1 MKWPT
6 DRKDITSYFGVRND
20 PTNTSVKENHGA
32 IDISVP
38 IGSNVYATEA
48 GTVIIARYSETAG
61 NYVAIDHG
69 MDILQNICITVHLKY
84 QKGIK

>member
-38 IGSNVYATEA
+38 TGSNVYATEA

-69 MDILQNICITVHLKY
+69 NGYITKY
-84 QKGIK
+84 MHNSSLLVKKETK